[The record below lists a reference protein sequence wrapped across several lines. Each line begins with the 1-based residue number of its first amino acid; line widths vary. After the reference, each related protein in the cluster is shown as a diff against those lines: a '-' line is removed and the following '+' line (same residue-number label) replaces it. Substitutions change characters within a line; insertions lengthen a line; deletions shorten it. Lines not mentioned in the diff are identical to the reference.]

1 MVPRPARR
9 FAGARLRLAGERAAV
24 RTPALAY
31 RCLSRRLGPR
41 MRAFGPEV
49 IVVTEMW
56 PAVLLSPLKA
66 RGAVAAPVVGVFTD
80 YRVHDLW
87 V

>member
-1 MVPRPARR
+1 
-9 FAGARLRLAGERAAV
+9 
-24 RTPALAY
+24 
-31 RCLSRRLGPR
+31 